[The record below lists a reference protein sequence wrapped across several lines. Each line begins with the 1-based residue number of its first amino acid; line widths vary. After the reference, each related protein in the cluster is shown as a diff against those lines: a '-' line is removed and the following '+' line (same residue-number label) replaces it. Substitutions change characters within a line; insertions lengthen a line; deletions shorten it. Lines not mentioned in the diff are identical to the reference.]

1 MSKGF
6 YSLLAESLEEKHQLN
21 EAWGNAPSWLK
32 KSLSKV
38 AYSRHSD
45 YHLTDRDR
53 ATKLYKKL
61 MQENPNNSIAYIDS
75 LYRREKG
82 DTLGRDFK
90 SPNRN
95 SSDYGLSNSDKNIIG
110 AAQRL
115 GIDLTKCSYVEMEAP
130 TNPRDPIVQPPNIP
144 IWSLPTKDD
153 NVNQVYARGI
163 NDYEKGSWSLL
174 SSNLADKT
182 FEGLSVKALAA
193 ACNHFC
199 YIPGDEIVH
208 TDFYKKSAER
218 KDFKNFDVING
229 RGKPGEQAYTPVGGG
244 NYGERDKS
252 GYIVVPSAKKYA
264 KELKMIGLKSAADTL
279 VKLHDEIYGMVGAF
293 RSYMNSLSDNEF
305 LSNGNWAIN
314 NISSTLNSL
323 ARELERLYDL
333 VDRSQNQPN
342 PAEMLTD
349 YRFMDKMKDLQTSIN
364 RAKKAYDE
372 YLSAEVDF

>member
-32 KSLSKV
+32 KSLSKI

-45 YHLTDRDR
+45 WHLTDRDR
-53 ATKLYKKL
+53 ASKLYKRLK
-61 MQENPNNSIAYIDS
+61 QENPNMTISYIDS
-75 LYRREKG
+75 LYRKEKG
-82 DTLGRDFK
+82 DTLNRDFK

-95 SSDYGLSNSDKNIIG
+95 SSDYGLSTSDKNIVG

-144 IWSLPTKDD
+144 IWSLPTRDD

-174 SSNLADKT
+174 ASSLADKT
-182 FEGLSVKALAA
+182 LSAVSIKALAA

-199 YIPGDEIVH
+199 YIPGDEIAH
-208 TDFYKKSAER
+208 TDFHKKHSER
-218 KDFKNFDVING
+218 TDFKNFDILNG

-252 GYIVVPSAKKYA
+252 GYIVVPSVKKYA
-264 KELKMIGLKSAADTL
+264 RELKMIGLKSAADTL
-279 VKLHDEIYGMVGAF
+279 VKLHDEIYDMVGAF
-293 RSYMNSLSDNEF
+293 RSYMSSLSDVDF
-305 LSNGNWAIN
+305 LNAGSFAIN
-314 NISSTLNSL
+314 NISGTLNSL

-333 VDRSQNQPN
+333 VDRAQNQHD
-342 PAEMLTD
+342 PAETLAD
-349 YRFMDKMKDLQTSIN
+349 YGFIDKMKDLQRNIN
-364 RAKKAYDE
+364 NTKKSYDRF
-372 YLSAEVDF
+372 LSAEVDF